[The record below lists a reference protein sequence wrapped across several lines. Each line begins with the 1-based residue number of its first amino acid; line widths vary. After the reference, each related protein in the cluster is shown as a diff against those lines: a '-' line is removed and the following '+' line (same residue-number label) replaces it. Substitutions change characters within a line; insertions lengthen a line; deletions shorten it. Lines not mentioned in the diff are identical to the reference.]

1 MLCLLD
7 KQSERK
13 REKEWT
19 TDFESEGREFE
30 SSERATDAR
39 HSRRRYPTTGG
50 SECLQLEAQKLKI
63 PRSTIA
69 QPESG
74 DRLLPNCFGLRRP
87 VRLKTSNKTYNKTSN
102 TGESHA

>member
-30 SSERATDAR
+30 SLRAR
-39 HSRRRYPTTGG
+39 QHF
-50 SECLQLEAQKLKI
+50 QLVNA
-63 PRSTIA
+63 
-69 QPESG
+69 
-74 DRLLPNCFGLRRP
+74 LRRP
-87 VRLKTSNKTYNKTSN
+87 R
-102 TGESHA
+102 